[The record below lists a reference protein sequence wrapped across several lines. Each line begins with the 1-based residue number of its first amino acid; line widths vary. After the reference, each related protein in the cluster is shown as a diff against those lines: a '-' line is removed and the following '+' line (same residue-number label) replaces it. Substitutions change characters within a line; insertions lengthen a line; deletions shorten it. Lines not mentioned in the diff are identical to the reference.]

1 MKRVTYVEGQYSQIK
16 LDDGSRVFVE
26 ILPERVRVKKMILG
40 VIPTKT
46 IWEFIFSFYIRTA
59 IEAWD
64 SSKMIL
70 SLVLETI
77 GNVKD
82 LDELKIVLESET
94 NKVLREYIKEHGE
107 EARNISVD
115 KVGMHAIKQMLNP
128 KELQKIETIVHE
140 YGKVLERVGQETMQK
155 YPAAV
160 YPQLLLPYPKEVI
173 EKALNDGLRYIEDE
187 KMKANIKNCLA
198 FLIAFIDDGEANRR
212 NSELLNSKGF
222 QEAIKRRLSEKNKL

>member
-26 ILPERVRVKKMILG
+26 ILPERVRAKKMILG
-40 VIPTKT
+40 VIPTRT
-46 IWEFIFSFYIRTA
+46 IWEFIFPFYIRTA

-64 SSKMIL
+64 SSKVIL
-70 SLVLETI
+70 SLVLGTI
-77 GNVKD
+77 ENIKD
-82 LDELKIVLESET
+82 LEELKTVFESET

-107 EARNISVD
+107 EARDISVD
-115 KVGMHAIKQMLNP
+115 KVGMQAIKQMLNP
-128 KELQKIETIVHE
+128 KELQKIETITHE

-160 YPQLLLPYPKEVI
+160 YPQSLLPYPKELI
-173 EKALNDGLRYIEDE
+173 EKVLNDGLRYIEDE
-187 KMKANIKNCLA
+187 KMKVNIKNCLA
-198 FLIAFIDDGEANRR
+198 FLVAFIDDEEANRR

-222 QEAIKRRLSEKNKL
+222 QEAIKRRSSENNKL

>member
-26 ILPERVRVKKMILG
+26 ILPERVRAKKMIAG
-40 VIPTKT
+40 IIPTKT
-46 IWEFIFSFYIRTA
+46 IWEFIFPFYIRTA

-70 SLVLETI
+70 SIVLETI
-77 GNVKD
+77 ENVKN
-82 LDELKIVLESET
+82 LGELKIVLENATS
-94 NKVLREYIKEHGE
+94 KALRDYIKEHGE
-107 EARNISVD
+107 KARETSVD
-115 KVGMHAIKQMLNP
+115 KVGTHAIKQMLNP
-128 KELQKIETIVHE
+128 QALEKIETITHE
-140 YGKVLERVGQETMQK
+140 YGKVLEKVGLETIQK

-160 YPQLLLPYPKEVI
+160 YPQSLLPYPKEVI

-187 KMKANIKNCLA
+187 KMKINIKNCLA
-198 FLIAFIDDGEANRR
+198 FLIAFIDDEEANKR

-222 QEAIKRRLSEKNKL
+222 QEAMAKRMNKDK

>member
-26 ILPERVRVKKMILG
+26 ILPEKVRAKKLILG

-46 IWEFIFSFYIRTA
+46 IWEFTFPFYIRTA

-70 SLVLETI
+70 SIVLETI
-77 GNVKD
+77 ESARD
-82 LDELKIVLESET
+82 LADLKSVLESET
-94 NKVLREYIKEHGE
+94 NKALREYIRVHGE
-107 EARNISVD
+107 KARDISVD
-115 KVGMHAIKQMLNP
+115 KVGMLAIKQMMNP
-128 KELQKIETIVHE
+128 KELQKTETITHE

-160 YPQLLLPYPKEVI
+160 YPQSLLPYPKETI
-173 EKALNDGLRYIEDE
+173 EKALNDSLRYIEDE
-187 KMKANIKNCLA
+187 KMVANIKTCLA
-198 FLIAFIDDGEANRR
+198 FLVAFIDDEEANKR
-212 NSELLNSKGF
+212 NSELLNNKGF
-222 QEAIKRRLSEKNKL
+222 QEAVKRRLNEDDQ

>member
-16 LDDGSRVFVE
+16 LDDRSRVFVE
-26 ILPERVRVKKMILG
+26 ILPERVRAKKMILG

-46 IWEFIFSFYIRTA
+46 IWEFIFPFYIRTA
-59 IEAWD
+59 VEAWN

-70 SLVLETI
+70 SVVLETI
-77 GNVKD
+77 ENVKD
-82 LDELKIVLESET
+82 LGELKVVLESVT
-94 NKVLREYIKEHGE
+94 SKALREYIKEHGE
-107 EARNISVD
+107 EAREISVD

-128 KELQKIETIVHE
+128 KELQKIETITHE
-140 YGKVLERVGQETMQK
+140 YGKILERVGQETMQK

-160 YPQLLLPYPKEVI
+160 YPQSLLPYPKEVI

-198 FLIAFIDDGEANRR
+198 FLIAFIDDEEANRR

-222 QEAIKRRLSEKNKL
+222 QEAVERRMSKNE

>member
-160 YPQLLLPYPKEVI
+160 YPQLFLPYPKEVI